1 MTDQR
6 QVAERAAV
14 RTPEHLS
21 LRRRIGRS
29 YESSRRRFFATLL
42 MGAALLLMLLFFLEL
57 AFPVA
62 GMWIGAAVF
71 GISGGPLL
79 LGSLALHR
87 SWRRVLIALPGLVLL
102 GVIYAYLAMS
112 Y

>member
-1 MTDQR
+1 
-6 QVAERAAV
+6 
-14 RTPEHLS
+14 
-21 LRRRIGRS
+21 
-29 YESSRRRFFATLL
+29 